1 MAKEAD
7 YKRKNA
13 GFNIGACDS
22 KQRWEDENRE
32 NQMEGFKQG
41 NEEGKIDLDK
51 VTAATSWDC

>member
-1 MAKEAD
+1 MQAMAKEAD

-32 NQMEGFKQG
+32 N
-41 NEEGKIDLDK
+41 
-51 VTAATSWDC
+51 